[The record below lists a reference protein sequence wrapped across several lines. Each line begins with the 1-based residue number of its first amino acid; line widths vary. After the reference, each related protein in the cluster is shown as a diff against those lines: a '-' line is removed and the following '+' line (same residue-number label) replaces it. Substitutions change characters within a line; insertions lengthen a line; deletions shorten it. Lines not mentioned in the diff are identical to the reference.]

1 MFVEMTLTKIVLCET
16 ENRSLL
22 FLHELNGSREMFL
35 TIGILETFMLK
46 RMLNGEPSARPLTHE
61 LICGIICQ
69 LGGDFESILID
80 RLENNIFYAKLRIRQ
95 NGVWRDVD
103 ARPSDAIT
111 LAVTHVPMRR
121 IYVHERVLEQ
131 LEIEP

>member
-1 MFVEMTLTKIVLCET
+1 MFVEMTLSKIVLCET
-16 ENRSLL
+16 ENRSFL
-22 FLHELNGSREMFL
+22 FLHELDGSREMFL

-46 RMLNGEPSARPLTHE
+46 RMLNGDPSPRPLTHE
-61 LICGIICQ
+61 LICGIIHQ

-80 RLENNIFYAKLRIRQ
+80 RLENNIFYAKLRIQ
-95 NGVWRDVD
+95 QKGLWKEVD

-111 LAVTHVPMRR
+111 LAVTHRPMRK
-121 IYVHERVLEQ
+121 IYVQEKVLEQ